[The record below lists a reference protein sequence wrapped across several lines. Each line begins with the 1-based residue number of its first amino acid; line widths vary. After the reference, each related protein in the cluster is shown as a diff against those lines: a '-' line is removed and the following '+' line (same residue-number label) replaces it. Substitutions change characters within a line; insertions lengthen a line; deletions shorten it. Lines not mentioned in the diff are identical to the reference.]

1 VLIPQQAV
9 HGDVEPSI
17 VVVLLSLAISGCL
30 LLSLAGIITGIVLA
44 GIVLAGI
51 VLAGIVLAGI
61 VLAGIVLAGIGL
73 GRELWKT
80 IILCIVSLIP
90 IVALVVAV
98 VTSLQV
104 TKRLRSEGVKV
115 GFFGA

>member
-1 VLIPQQAV
+1 MLIPQQAV

-30 LLSLAGIITGIVLA
+30 LLSLAGIIT
-44 GIVLAGI
+44 
-51 VLAGIVLAGI
+51 GI